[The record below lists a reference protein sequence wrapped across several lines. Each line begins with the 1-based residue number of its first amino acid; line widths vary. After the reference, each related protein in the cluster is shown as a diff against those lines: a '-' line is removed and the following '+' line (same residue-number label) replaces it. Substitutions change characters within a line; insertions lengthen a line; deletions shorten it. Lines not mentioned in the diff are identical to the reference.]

1 MTSSSIIDFYMKK
14 FLLFFLG
21 VFLMAQCT
29 QKTPEKENVAE
40 PFDVAAEI
48 QTDPVIDSLTQ
59 FIAQNATDAQA
70 FAARARRFLALRNF
84 GSAIND
90 ADLAIALDSNNTFAQ
105 LVRGEVYYI
114 TNKTRI
120 SQAAW
125 TKCIQLDAKNIECRL
140 KLAELYNAVESYRQS
155 LKLTNEVIELN
166 PQIAEAFFMKG
177 LNIVG
182 LYGDTV
188 QAMPYLQK
196 AIELDQNYLKA
207 LDLLGVWLT
216 ERKDPLALA
225 YLMRASEINPTAES
239 LYKIGF
245 YYKEMDDF
253 EKAAD
258 HLSQA
263 IQLDP
268 KHVNAHFLLGYVMVE
283 LGEYEEALEAF
294 STCLSIREIN
304 HKAYYGRGYTHEL
317 MGNFDAARQDFA
329 EALRK
334 NPEHQPSQDG
344 IRRLQTRR

>member
-1 MTSSSIIDFYMKK
+1 
-14 FLLFFLG
+14 
-21 VFLMAQCT
+21 
-29 QKTPEKENVAE
+29 
-40 PFDVAAEI
+40 
-48 QTDPVIDSLTQ
+48 
-59 FIAQNATDAQA
+59 
-70 FAARARRFLALRNF
+70 
-84 GSAIND
+84 
-90 ADLAIALDSNNTFAQ
+90 
-105 LVRGEVYYI
+105 
-114 TNKTRI
+114 
-120 SQAAW
+120 
-125 TKCIQLDAKNIECRL
+125 
-140 KLAELYNAVESYRQS
+140 
-155 LKLTNEVIELN
+155 
-166 PQIAEAFFMKG
+166 
-177 LNIVG
+177 
-182 LYGDTV
+182 
-188 QAMPYLQK
+188 
-196 AIELDQNYLKA
+196 
-207 LDLLGVWLT
+207 
-216 ERKDPLALA
+216 
-225 YLMRASEINPTAES
+225 MRASEINPTAES